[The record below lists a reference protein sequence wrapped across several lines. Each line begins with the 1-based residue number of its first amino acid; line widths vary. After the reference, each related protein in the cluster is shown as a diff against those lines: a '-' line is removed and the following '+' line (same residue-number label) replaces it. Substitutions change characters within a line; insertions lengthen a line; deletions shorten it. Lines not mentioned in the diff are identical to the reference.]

1 MKNFKIL
8 VVIALLSNA
17 ITLSAQDAKKQNDP
31 KKGAFELVAGINFV
45 MPELKATDKYGNT
58 LTNNGFGNG
67 FKVGVNY
74 NVFAGR
80 NNLSPKHLKLGTGC
94 HFQQKNAEFFEDGN
108 SVMKINTN
116 YLTIPLYVRIAPF
129 RQSSISEKL
138 FVELIS
144 EFDYMINSKLTI
156 GNHVFSGNDAA
167 QLYRKFNY
175 SAGLSLGYWFMKIQY
190 NFINSNMV
198 SDKFQSALSSELRE
212 FSIKPSVITIS
223 FSFEF

>member
-138 FVELIS
+138 YVELIS
-144 EFDYMINSKLTI
+144 EFDYMISSKLTI
-156 GNHVFSGNDAA
+156 DNHVFSGNDAA
-167 QLYRKFNY
+167 QMYRKFNY

-190 NFINSNMV
+190 NFVNSNMV
-198 SDKFQSALSSELRE
+198 SDKLQSALSSELRE
-212 FSIKPSVITIS
+212 FSIKPSAITIS

>member
-138 FVELIS
+138 YVELIS
-144 EFDYMINSKLTI
+144 EFDYMISSKLTI
-156 GNHVFSGNDAA
+156 DNHVFSGNDAA
-167 QLYRKFNY
+167 QMYRKFNY
-175 SAGLSLGYWFMKIQY
+175 SAGLSMGYWFMEIQY
-190 NFINSNMV
+190 NFVNSNMV
-198 SDKFQSALSSELRE
+198 SDKLQSALSSELRE
-212 FSIKPSVITIS
+212 FSIKPSAITIS